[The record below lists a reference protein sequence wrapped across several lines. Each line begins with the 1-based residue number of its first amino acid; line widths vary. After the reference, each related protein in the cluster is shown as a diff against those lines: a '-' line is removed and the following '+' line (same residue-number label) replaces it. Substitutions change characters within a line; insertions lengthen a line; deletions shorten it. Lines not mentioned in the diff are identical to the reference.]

1 MNHINNLPNDI
12 IELIYLKLHRM
23 YMSDLLEEMLDP
35 DPTYRPSD
43 SDDSDSYDSD

>member
-1 MNHINNLPNDI
+1 MFLQDLPNDI

-35 DPTYRPSD
+35 DQNYIPSD
-43 SDDSDSYDSD
+43 SDDSYDSD

>member
-35 DPTYRPSD
+35 DQNYIPSD
-43 SDDSDSYDSD
+43 TDSYDSD